1 MSRGDKVPDEF
12 PDNDGTNAC
21 AFLCVKIAHEICKF
35 REEAIGGSKKLWQNI
50 CEVAENVITE
60 FPRVVNPYRN
70 CEELYD
76 VLSAYQLIR
85 SVGAEVG
92 KYDFSEEILES
103 DFVFSQKGQT
113 NLVHALSSMLSKKD
127 FCVAIYT
134 CEPLVFIIGLASD
147 CFFIVDTHPVPA
159 EVGGKGTGLL
169 KVFSEVKEEETACEG
184 VCRWIWQRLVSSGVK
199 NYMLQS
205 LSIMSENERY
215 QSYFL

>member
-1 MSRGDKVPDEF
+1 M
-12 PDNDGTNAC
+12 
-21 AFLCVKIAHEICKF
+21 
-35 REEAIGGSKKLWQNI
+35 
-50 CEVAENVITE
+50 
-60 FPRVVNPYRN
+60 VNPYRN

-159 EVGGKGTGLL
+159 EVGGKGTSLL
-169 KVFSEVKEEETACEG
+169 KVFSEVKEEETACER

-205 LSIMSENERY
+205 LSIISENERY

>member
-1 MSRGDKVPDEF
+1 M
-12 PDNDGTNAC
+12 
-21 AFLCVKIAHEICKF
+21 
-35 REEAIGGSKKLWQNI
+35 
-50 CEVAENVITE
+50 
-60 FPRVVNPYRN
+60 VNPYRN

-103 DFVFSQKGQT
+103 DFVFSQKGKT
-113 NLVHALSSMLSKKD
+113 NLVHTFS
-127 FCVAIYT
+127 C
-134 CEPLVFIIGLASD
+134 
-147 CFFIVDTHPVPA
+147 
-159 EVGGKGTGLL
+159 TGLL
-169 KVFSEVKEEETACEG
+169 KVFPEVKEKETAFEG
-184 VCRWIWQRLVSSGVK
+184 VCRWIWQCLVSSGVK

>member
-21 AFLCVKIAHEICKF
+21 AFLCVKIAHEIHKF

-60 FPRVVNPYRN
+60 FPRVVNPYKN
-70 CEELYD
+70 CEEIYD

-113 NLVHALSSMLSKKD
+113 NLVHVLSSMLSKKD

-147 CFFIVDTHPVPA
+147 GFYIVDTILFPPKLMVKAPA
-159 EVGGKGTGLL
+159 
-169 KVFSEVKEEETACEG
+169 FSKYF
-184 VCRWIWQRLVSSGVK
+184 QR
-199 NYMLQS
+199 
-205 LSIMSENERY
+205 
-215 QSYFL
+215 

>member
-1 MSRGDKVPDEF
+1 M
-12 PDNDGTNAC
+12 
-21 AFLCVKIAHEICKF
+21 
-35 REEAIGGSKKLWQNI
+35 
-50 CEVAENVITE
+50 AENVITE
-60 FPRVVNPYRN
+60 FPRVVNPHRN

-159 EVGGKGTGLL
+159 EVDGKGTGLL
-169 KVFSEVKEEETACEG
+169 KVFPEVKEEETACEG